1 MSNRILKDA
10 MALTLITLVA
20 GAALGGTY
28 EITKEPIARQEA
40 LAKEK
45 ATGMFLKRQVNLRMW
60 KLQEGWKRQSTRNWI
75 GKAVGRRR

>member
-40 LAKEK
+40 LAK
-45 ATGMFLKRQVNLRMW
+45 
-60 KLQEGWKRQSTRNWI
+60 
-75 GKAVGRRR
+75 GK